1 VERGKK
7 SCWRRA
13 NSRVNIVVNPLQ
25 YFVLPLGLRHRAKRG
40 FLNVKALI
48 LIIGD
53 DPVLLHTRAELL
65 RDWQITTVSSRD
77 AGDAMR
83 SRQYDLLIFS
93 QTVKETMARSLIAQ
107 ALELDPHPRIL
118 AIRSGEDRKLES
130 PTYQVDLN
138 NPGGLRSAVA
148 RILAHETT
156 PFAC

>member
-1 VERGKK
+1 
-7 SCWRRA
+7 
-13 NSRVNIVVNPLQ
+13 
-25 YFVLPLGLRHRAKRG
+25 
-40 FLNVKALI
+40 LNVKALI

-93 QTVKETMARSLIAQ
+93 QTVKETLARNLIAQ
-107 ALELDPHPRIL
+107 ARELDPHPRIL
-118 AIRSGEDRKLES
+118 AIRSAEDRKLES

-148 RILAHETT
+148 RILARETT
-156 PFAC
+156 PSAC